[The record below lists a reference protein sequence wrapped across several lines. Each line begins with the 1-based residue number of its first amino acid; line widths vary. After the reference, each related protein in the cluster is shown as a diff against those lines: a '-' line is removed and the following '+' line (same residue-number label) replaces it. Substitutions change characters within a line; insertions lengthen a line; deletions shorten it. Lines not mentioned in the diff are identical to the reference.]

1 MNKSQI
7 TARNNFQ
14 LIDLVRSFCLLSVLA
29 MHSDIILQKPQN
41 PWARSCWEH
50 FQSNGVYGVYL
61 FFVISG
67 FLITGVL
74 AKNPGGLFNPSIR
87 TFYVQRAGRILP
99 LLLTVI
105 WIGICMLMTSFNPHS
120 DYLDVFSPEA
130 GRLDWAFWF
139 SIATFTFNW
148 FLAFHPPAAFGL
160 HWNILWSL
168 CVEEQFYLFFPV
180 LLRKA
185 KSKERIWKLLLSVIF
200 FALLWRSLCHFLAPS
215 NHFLQ
220 LAASFGAFDSIAI
233 GSLLYLADQQW
244 GRWLKQSSKKCV
256 VICAL
261 GFVVMTTTYWNT
273 SLSSLDQIYVP
284 TLLGTGLALFLMGGL
299 KLSFFESHFLKIFSL
314 PGKYCYGGY
323 LLHPMILAIAFPIL
337 FHVSAWQGFG
347 FFALITTV
355 VAGISYHFFEM
366 PANRLVRKTFSSP
379 SE

>member
-1 MNKSQI
+1 MVSSDFKMKKFQI
-7 TARNNFQ
+7 
-14 LIDLVRSFCLLSVLA
+14 IDLVRSLCLLSVLA

-41 PWARSCWEH
+41 PWAYSCWEH

-74 AKNPGGLFNPSIR
+74 AKNPGGLFNPTVR

-99 LLLTVI
+99 LLLTSI
-105 WIGICMLMTSFNPHS
+105 WIGICMLMISSNSHS
-120 DYLDVFSPEA
+120 DYLDVFRPEA
-130 GRLDWAFWF
+130 GHLDAVFWL

-160 HWNILWSL
+160 HWNLLWSL

-180 LLRKA
+180 FLRKA
-185 KSKERIWKLLLSVIF
+185 NNEKKMLKLLLVIIL
-200 FALLWRSLCHFLAPS
+200 FALLWRSLCDFLAPS

-244 GRWLKQSSKKCV
+244 GSWLAKDQKKCA
-256 VICAL
+256 VICAA
-261 GFVVMTTTYWNT
+261 GFAVMAVTYWNT

-284 TLLGTGLALFLMGGL
+284 TLLSTGLALFLMGGL
-299 KLSFFESHFLKIFSL
+299 RLSFFESRFLKLFSL

-323 LLHPMILAIAFPIL
+323 LLHPMILAIAFPVL
-337 FHVSAWQGFG
+337 FQANAWLGFG
-347 FFALITTV
+347 LFAIITTV

-366 PANRLVRKTFSSP
+366 PANRLVRKTFSRS
-379 SE
+379 SL